1 MTVFALYVN
10 HSEITTPDCGDYR
23 MVETEWQKKTDAR
36 LTHIEN
42 RLSAAETRDAVS
54 DVHRT
59 NVEKRLTNIEGSLTW
74 LVRLIIGA
82 ILLAILGFALQGGF
96 NP

>member
-1 MTVFALYVN
+1 
-10 HSEITTPDCGDYR
+10 